1 MGWEGGGGGGGGCV
15 CVGGGL
21 TALRPVKTE
30 ETVSHSQNNNVK
42 EVGTRL
48 VPRSLCTSLTAVS
61 AVCGTVTKTVS
72 EK

>member
-1 MGWEGGGGGGGGCV
+1 M
-15 CVGGGL
+15 GGGL

-30 ETVSHSQNNNVK
+30 ETVSHRQNNNVK
-42 EVGTRL
+42 EMGARA
-48 VPRSLCTSLTAVS
+48 VPRNLCTSLTAVS